1 MTTWKDI
8 IKAVA
13 NNEMTAEE
21 AATRYNENVRDILDG
36 VADYNETRAARKYT
50 PASWFNSS
58 CAWR

>member
-13 NNEMTAEE
+13 NNEMTAKE
-21 AATRYNENVRDILDG
+21 AAARYNENVKDILDG
-36 VADYNETRAARKYT
+36 VADYRLVKAAHKHT
-50 PASWFNSS
+50 PAPWFNSS